1 MVYYNHQKKG
11 VAFMDYEF
19 LHNCFPNYT
28 LAMWQGNEPK
38 YHTHSINGGYFDK
51 YEDME
56 GEGSCQVYNGVAV
69 SGEWS
74 FGHYRIFISDSRQF
88 DGKYMLQIMH
98 NVGNDLVYWVYR
110 NDNGICHLTYISYAT
125 KKPYISE
132 AKLRK
137 ILNPKNQPTSKCW
150 KLFHKKAMELFEL
163 GDWKGEYRDL

>member
-1 MVYYNHQKKG
+1 
-11 VAFMDYEF
+11 MDYEF
-19 LHNCFPNYT
+19 LHSCFPNYT

-38 YHTHSINGGYFDK
+38 NHTSSINGDYFDN

-56 GEGSCQVYNGVAV
+56 GNGSCQAYHDVAV

-88 DGKYMLQIMH
+88 DGKYMLHIMH
-98 NVGNDLVYWVYR
+98 NTGDDSVYWVYR
-110 NDNGICHLTYISYAT
+110 NDNGICRLAYISYAT

-137 ILNPKNQPTSKCW
+137 ILNPKNQPGSECCKM
-150 KLFHKKAMELFEL
+150 FNEKAGELFEL
-163 GDWKGEYRDL
+163 GDWRGEYRDL